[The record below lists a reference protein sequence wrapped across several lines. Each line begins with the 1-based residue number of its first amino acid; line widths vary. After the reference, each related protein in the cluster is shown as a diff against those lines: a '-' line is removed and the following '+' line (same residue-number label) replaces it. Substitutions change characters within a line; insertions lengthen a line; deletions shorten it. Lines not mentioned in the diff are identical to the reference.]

1 MKYGLLVVGLCLSA
15 LAQAQTLVGRTA
27 GEPGASVFGA
37 ARYVVPL
44 VLPPGTNGLAP
55 ELAIT
60 YDSHGGNGLL
70 GVGFQLAGL
79 SAIERCVAT
88 IAQDGVPAAPV
99 LERTDRLCLDGKR
112 LRLTAGFQ
120 GAAASQYQLEVEEFA
135 RVTAYGQSGNG
146 PQYFTVEA
154 PNGLVREYGATSDSR
169 IESIGSTSVRVWALN
184 RIRDRSGNQVDFV
197 YNEDTVNGS
206 YRPSRIDYTGNTLA
220 GTLPY
225 YSVRFTYEARPG
237 SDLRT
242 GFAYGAAVN
251 ESQRLDRIDVVH
263 IASVTPVRSYDLT
276 YGAASAS
283 GRSRLESLQE
293 CVGSQCLTPTRFA
306 WSSYLNGWG
315 GENSLGSIGLTDT
328 SLTTPIPGDM
338 DGDGAEDLAWFNAT
352 VGRWFVLRGSPQ
364 GYLGPALDT
373 RAGSPASQS
382 EALGA
387 DLDGDGR
394 RDILT
399 PASAAGGVRSW
410 YWLRQSGPGTFAFVT
425 TGVPVSSPEGSTTV
439 ADIDGD
445 GRDDLVYVK
454 ANNASVF
461 WRRSLTVS
469 ATPSFAPEAVLWTS
483 PVGGVGTYPFG
494 TPTFRFGSTARRA
507 DFDGDGRS
515 DLLFMQSHDCGAD
528 RTCSTVRAQW
538 VPLLSRGTTLIA
550 RGVVETASLN
560 PPSLG
565 DFNGDGLTDIAY
577 PATRADFSIEW
588 RLRFGTAATAAG
600 SSAMSTE
607 VLSGLTAPIDAVRIY
622 DWDGDRRGDLMYSD
636 ASGTWRYCRSNGNS
650 LDVCRD
656 SGLLVSAGSSGPY
669 FTDINGDGR
678 SDVIFTAPDWRFRL
692 QYGGAVDTLAS
703 ATDGHGRVAS
713 YAYGV
718 LTTASVHTAA
728 SGSAYPV
735 RDAVPAVTVVT
746 RITQPDGNGGSFN
759 SAFAYAG
766 ARSHA
771 HGRGFLG
778 FARRSVTDSRT
789 GLVTIE
795 DYPQDPLA
803 FERLGRATAVTLQ
816 QAAGQ
821 PLVRRSLTWAST
833 SFGTGN
839 EIRRFPYVAAETVD
853 KFELDGTRVTSA
865 VYASTYDLFGTLID
879 RTETINEIARGS
891 NPGARHVTRIT
902 ASLVANDT
910 TNWCLGRPGNITE
923 RRSHTLPGGV
933 EVVRST
939 DYLWDL
945 TRCRMTQST
954 LEPASTT
961 LRVATSLTYD
971 AWGNVASST
980 VTPIG
985 EAARST
991 TFGWIEGGRFI
1002 GSLRAPDGQSS
1013 TYVWDT
1019 TRARLNS
1026 ARDPNGLQMQWT
1038 HDALNRI
1045 AAFTRPD
1052 GTSIAIS
1059 RAPCGT
1065 AYACASSAAR
1075 YATLV
1080 VDRAVGGATIASSET
1095 GYDLLGRSVYVK
1107 RDLPGAVASLS
1118 VTRYDTL
1125 GRLSQQSAPVVCCA
1139 APSLWSTASYDLL
1152 NRQIALEH
1160 PISATVST
1168 PVITRWRHDGLNVTQ
1183 TDSLGRSTTRRRSA
1197 RGDLIQ
1203 IIDAAGA
1210 DIDYEYDAFGNL
1222 IKVRDFAGTET
1233 VLAYDTLGNRI
1244 RLTDPD
1250 MGVWNFQYSGL
1261 GEIKSLRNP
1270 RGQTTTYTYDLLG
1283 RVVQRSEPEG
1293 LTTWTFGDSAAARN
1307 IGALA
1312 SVSAP
1317 GFLESYA
1324 YDAVGRVATVQRDV
1338 AGVSLLA
1345 GYTYDPATG
1354 LLDTLSYPTRSGT
1367 PPFRL
1372 KHGYERGRLTSLS
1385 DADQPANVFWRLT
1398 GVDARGLASRITLGN
1413 GVQITR
1419 AFDAFTGE
1427 VQSIASGPGATA
1439 TLQNLAYR
1447 WDAVGNLLE
1456 RSDLNRNLSEQ
1467 FVYDSRDRLDYSR
1480 LGGLVSLGMAY
1491 DETGNPIR
1499 KSDIGNYAYDAVR
1512 KHAVTSAGT
1521 NQYQYDANGALI
1533 QASGTTV
1540 AWTSFD
1546 QPLQVVHPNGNYAQ
1560 FSYDANHLR
1569 YRQVTRAAATVTDTL
1584 SALDGRYE
1592 LSSSG
1597 GVLTERQHVV
1607 AEGRIVATR
1616 IRSASATP
1624 SVRYLLH
1631 DHLGSV
1637 DAITSETGTLLARL
1651 SYQPFG
1657 ARRAGDWQ
1665 GGAPSGAE
1673 WTQILAVTSRGYTG
1687 HEHLDNL
1694 GLINMN
1700 GRMFDPMLGRF
1711 MSPDPV
1717 MQSSDESQS
1726 LNRYSYV
1733 GNNPLRYTDPTG
1745 NCANGHPAADSFAMS
1760 CYQVMGIDNYMVFGN
1775 AFAAAAM
1782 NASMLDRLTSLAA
1795 TVRLGQIMAAAASV
1809 PEPASSP
1816 AIQPAVPTGD
1826 LAPTVVVTATR
1837 LPAMSLSAT
1846 LLAGTLRAPALSLP
1860 RFAGM
1865 LMTGAAGGIAL
1876 GVLAPSTTADDDL
1889 SDDKGQPRYVYH
1901 FTNELGKRG
1910 IGTQGALLPGASGQ
1924 IYFSPVPYASAA
1936 QARQALSLPRLPTG
1950 YYIVPREN
1958 ISSPLVWTPVAPAFG
1973 QPGGGLEAA
1982 TTIPVPTQN
1991 AQWVP
1996 LGP

>member
-1 MKYGLLVVGLCLSA
+1 MKRGLLVVGLCLGA

-79 SAIERCVAT
+79 SVIERCNAT
-88 IAQDGVPAAPV
+88 MTQDGTAAAPT

-112 LRLTAGFQ
+112 LRLTAGVQ
-120 GAAASQYQLEVEEFA
+120 GAASSQYQLEIEEFA

-146 PQYFTVEA
+146 PQYFTVES
-154 PNGLVREYGATSDSR
+154 PDGLIREYGATADSR
-169 IESIGSTSVRVWALN
+169 IETVGSTSVRVWALN

-197 YNEDTVNGS
+197 YSEDTQTGG
-206 YRPSRIDYTGNTLA
+206 YRPARIDYTGNALT
-220 GTLPY
+220 GSVPY
-225 YSVRFTYEARPG
+225 YSVRFTYEARPA
-237 SDLRT
+237 SDLRA
-242 GFAYGAAVN
+242 GFAFGAAVN

-263 IASVTPVRSYDLT
+263 IASATPVRSYDLT
-276 YGAASAS
+276 YGVIPAS

-293 CVGSQCLTPTRFA
+293 CVASLCLAPTRFS
-306 WSSYLNGWG
+306 WSAYLNGWG
-315 GENSLGSIGLTDT
+315 AESSLGSLGLTE
-328 SLTTPIPGDM
+328 TTVTAPIPGDM
-338 DGDGAEDLAWFNAT
+338 DGDGAEDLAWYNST
-352 VGRWFVLRGSPQ
+352 VGRWFVLRGSAQ

-382 EALGA
+382 EALGS
-387 DLDGDGR
+387 DVDGDGR
-394 RDILT
+394 RDILI
-399 PASAAGGVRSW
+399 PASAASGVRTW

-425 TGVPVSSPEGSTTV
+425 TGVPVSSPAGSTTV

-445 GRDDLVYVK
+445 GRDDLIYVK
-454 ANNASVF
+454 ANNPSVF
-461 WRRSLTVS
+461 WRRSLTVN

-483 PVGGVGTYPFG
+483 PIGGVGTYPFG
-494 TPTFRFGSTARRA
+494 TPTLRFGSTARRA

-515 DLLFMQSHDCGAD
+515 DLLFMQTHDCGID
-528 RTCSTVRAQW
+528 RTCSTLRAEW
-538 VPLLSRGTTLIA
+538 VPLLSRGTTLVA

-560 PPSLG
+560 PPNLG

-577 PATRADFSIEW
+577 PATRPDLSIEW
-588 RLRFGTAATAAG
+588 RLRFGTAAVTAG
-600 SSAMSTE
+600 SAALSTE
-607 VLSGLTAPIDAVRIY
+607 VPSGLTAPIDAVRIY

-636 ASGTWRYCRSNGNS
+636 STGIWRYCRSNGNS
-650 LDVCRD
+650 LDACREA
-656 SGLLVSAGSSGPY
+656 GLLVSPGSTGPY

-678 SDVIFTAPDWRFRL
+678 SDIIFTASDWRVRL
-692 QYGGAVDTLAS
+692 QYGGTVDTLAT

-718 LTTASVHTAA
+718 LTAASVHTAA
-728 SGSAYPV
+728 TGSAYPV

-746 RITQPDGNGGSFN
+746 RVTQSEGNGGSFN
-759 SAFAYAG
+759 SAFSYAG
-766 ARSHA
+766 ARSHVQ
-771 HGRGFLG
+771 GRNFLG
-778 FARRSVTDSRT
+778 FARRTVTDSRT
-789 GLVTIE
+789 GLVTVE
-795 DYPQDPLA
+795 DYQQDPLA
-803 FERLGRATAVTLQ
+803 FERLGKATAVTLQ

-821 PLVRRSLTWAST
+821 PLVRRSLTWASS
-833 SFGTGN
+833 SFGTGA
-839 EIRRFPYVAAETVD
+839 EIRRFPYVASETVD
-853 KFELDGTRVTSA
+853 KFELDGTRVTST
-865 VYASTYDLFGTLID
+865 VYANTYDLYGTLID

-891 NPGARHVTRIT
+891 NPGARHIARTT
-902 ASLVANDT
+902 ASLITNDT
-910 TNWCLGRPGNITE
+910 TNWCLGRPGTITE

-945 TRCRMTQST
+945 PRCRMTQST
-954 LEPASTT
+954 LEPASAT
-961 LRVATSLTYD
+961 LRVTTALTYD
-971 AWGNVASST
+971 AWGNAASST

-985 EAARST
+985 ETART
-991 TFGWIEGGRFI
+991 TAYGWIEGGRFI

-1013 TYVWDT
+1013 SYVWDAV
-1019 TRARLNS
+1019 RARLTG
-1026 ARDPNGLQMQWT
+1026 ARDPNGLQMQWA
-1038 HDALNRI
+1038 HDALNRVVSV
-1045 AAFTRPD
+1045 TRPD
-1052 GTSIAIS
+1052 GTSIAIT
-1059 RAPCGT
+1059 RTPCGT
-1065 AYACASSAAR
+1065 AYSCASSAAK
-1075 YATLV
+1075 YATLA
-1080 VDRAVGGATIASSET
+1080 VDRAVGGSTIASSET
-1095 GYDLLGRSVYVK
+1095 GYDLLDRSVYVK
-1107 RDLPGAVASLS
+1107 RDLPGASASLL
-1118 VTRYDTL
+1118 VTRYDAL
-1125 GRLSQQSAPVVCCA
+1125 GRLTQQSVPTLCCV
-1139 APSLWSTASYDLL
+1139 APSLWNTASYDLL
-1152 NRQIALEH
+1152 NRQVAMER
-1160 PISATVST
+1160 PTSATVST
-1168 PVITRWRHDGLNVTQ
+1168 PITTRWRHDGLNVTQ
-1183 TDSLGRSTTRRRSA
+1183 TDSLGRTTTRRLSA

-1203 IIDAAGA
+1203 IVDAAGA

-1222 IKVRDFAGTET
+1222 TKVRDFAGTET
-1233 VLAYDTLGNRI
+1233 SLGYDTLGNRI

-1250 MGVWNFQYSGL
+1250 MGVWSFQYSGL
-1261 GEIKSLRNP
+1261 GEVKSHRNP
-1270 RGQTTTYTYDLLG
+1270 RGQQTTYTYDLLG

-1293 LTTWTFGDSAAARN
+1293 LTTWTFGNSAAARN
-1307 IGALA
+1307 IGALT

-1317 GFLESYA
+1317 GFIESYG
-1324 YDAVGRVATVQRDV
+1324 YDSAGRVTTVQRDV
-1338 AGVSLLA
+1338 AGVSLA
-1345 GYTYDPATG
+1345 ASYTYDPATG
-1354 LLDTLSYPTRSGT
+1354 FLDTLSYPTRSGT

-1385 DADQPANVFWRLT
+1385 DADQPNTLFWRLT
-1398 GVDARGLASRITLGN
+1398 GVDARGLATRVTLGN
-1413 GVQITR
+1413 GVQVTQ
-1419 AFDAFTGE
+1419 AYDAVTGDM
-1427 VQSIASGPGATA
+1427 QSLVSGPGSTN
-1439 TLQNLAYR
+1439 TLQNLTYR
-1447 WDAVGNLLE
+1447 WDGVGNLLE
-1456 RSDLNRNLSEQ
+1456 RSDLNRNLTEQ

-1480 LGGLVSLGMAY
+1480 LGGVISLGMTY
-1491 DETGNPIR
+1491 DETGNPTR
-1499 KSDIGNYAYDAVR
+1499 KSDIGNYAYDPVR
-1512 KHAVTSAGT
+1512 KHAVTSAGS

-1546 QPLQVVHPNGNYAQ
+1546 QPVQIVHPNGNYAQ
-1560 FSYDANHLR
+1560 FNYDANHLR
-1569 YRQVTRAAATVTDTL
+1569 YRQVLRAAATVTDTL

-1592 LSSSG
+1592 LSSSA

-1616 IRSASATP
+1616 IRSGGAVP
-1624 SVRYLLH
+1624 SIRYLLH

-1637 DAITSETGTLLARL
+1637 DAITSETGALLARL

-1657 ARRAGDWQ
+1657 ARRSGDWQ
-1665 GGAPSGAE
+1665 GGAPTGAE
-1673 WTQILAVTSRGYTG
+1673 WTQILAVSARGYTG

-1733 GNNPLRYTDPTG
+1733 ANNPLRYTDPTG
-1745 NCANGHPAADSFAMS
+1745 NCANGHPAGDTFAMS
-1760 CYQVMGIDNYMVFGN
+1760 CYQVMGIDNYMVYGN
-1775 AFAAAAM
+1775 AFAAAAL
-1782 NASMLDRLTSLAA
+1782 NAAALDRLTSMAA
-1795 TVRLGQIMAAAASV
+1795 NLRLGQIMGSAASI
-1809 PEPASSP
+1809 PEPVNSP
-1816 AIQPAVPTGD
+1816 AIQPAAATGD

-1846 LLAGTLRAPALSLP
+1846 LLTGPLRAPALSLP

-1865 LMTGAAGGIAL
+1865 LMTGVAGSIAM

-1889 SDDKGQPRYVYH
+1889 SDDSGQPRYVYH

-1910 IGTQGALLPGASGQ
+1910 IGAQGALLPGASGQ
-1924 IYFSPVPYASAA
+1924 IYFSPTPYASAE

-1958 ISSPLVWTPVAPAFG
+1958 ISSPLVWSPVAPAFG

-1982 TTIPVPTQN
+1982 TSIPVPTQN